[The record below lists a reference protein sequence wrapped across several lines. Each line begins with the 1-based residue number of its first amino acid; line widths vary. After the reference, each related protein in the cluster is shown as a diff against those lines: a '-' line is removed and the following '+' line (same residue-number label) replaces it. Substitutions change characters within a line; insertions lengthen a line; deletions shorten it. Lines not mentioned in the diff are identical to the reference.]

1 MTEVKLTTEGI
12 RYIALFE
19 SLTGAIARDC
29 YVDDEND
36 RVIFVVKKG
45 DMGLA
50 IGKNGNNI
58 NRVKKSI
65 GKHIEIVEYSDEV
78 DEFVANALQPVFV
91 KKVQVVVKE
100 NRKLAYVEVM
110 SKDRGI
116 AIGKN
121 GRNIQK
127 AKVLGQR
134 HYGIED
140 VIIK

>member
-1 MTEVKLTTEGI
+1 
-12 RYIALFE
+12 
-19 SLTGAIARDC
+19 
-29 YVDDEND
+29 
-36 RVIFVVKKG
+36 
-45 DMGLA
+45 
-50 IGKNGNNI
+50 
-58 NRVKKSI
+58 
-65 GKHIEIVEYSDEV
+65 
-78 DEFVANALQPVFV
+78 
-91 KKVQVVVKE
+91 
-100 NRKLAYVEVM
+100 M